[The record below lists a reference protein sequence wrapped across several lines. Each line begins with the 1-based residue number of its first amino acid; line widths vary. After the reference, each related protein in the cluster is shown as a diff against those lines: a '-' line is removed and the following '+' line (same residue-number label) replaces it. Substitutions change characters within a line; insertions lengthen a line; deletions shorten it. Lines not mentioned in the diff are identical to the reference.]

1 MATKGSRTLPSETRE
16 AGRNPRPPTLAARVT
31 SPQAKT
37 GPFCYEPKARRSDL
51 VLFGALPLPLTV
63 PRLLTIDF
71 VAYRPVFVVFVVR
84 TVFTRLDV
92 LKAERPD
99 FLAI

>member
-1 MATKGSRTLPSETRE
+1 
-16 AGRNPRPPTLAARVT
+16 
-31 SPQAKT
+31 
-37 GPFCYEPKARRSDL
+37 
-51 VLFGALPLPLTV
+51 
-63 PRLLTIDF
+63 LLTIDF

-99 FLAI
+99 FLAIYENPLVL